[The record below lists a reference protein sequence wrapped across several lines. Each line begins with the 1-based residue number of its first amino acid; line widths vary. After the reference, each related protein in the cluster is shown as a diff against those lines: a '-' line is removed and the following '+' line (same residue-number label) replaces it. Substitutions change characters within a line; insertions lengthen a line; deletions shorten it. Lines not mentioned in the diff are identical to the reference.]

1 MKYTLLI
8 PILFLS
14 FYTIS
19 VAQNPFEDSEAIG
32 KYTAGCVLN
41 PRQLSIDGYGY
52 QVIRTS
58 RNRYYGHKELIRFT
72 ERLSTKVK
80 SNYSAKLLIADITK
94 RNGGPMLDDHSSHQT
109 GLDIDILYIRKGNG
123 NNEYLTISERENMS
137 PKSLLNNS
145 KTGVNPSKWSWING
159 EVLKIAAN
167 DNTVDRIF
175 VNPAIKKDLC
185 EKYRGQD
192 WLRKLRPWWGHDG
205 HFHVRIKCPEVD
217 TKCISSPTLPDGNG
231 CGSDLNWWFSKK
243 AQDEHAKKKLTSPKK
258 KEEVRLPKECL
269 EIL

>member
-14 FYTIS
+14 FCSFS

-32 KYTAGCVLN
+32 RYTAGCVLN
-41 PRQLSIDGYGY
+41 PRQLPIDGFGY

-58 RNRYYGHKELIRFT
+58 RNRYYGHKDSIKFT

-123 NNEYLTISERENMS
+123 NNEYFTISEREKMS
-137 PKSLLNNS
+137 PKSLLNSS
-145 KTGVNPSKWSWING
+145 KTDVHPKKWSWING

-167 DNTVDRIF
+167 DDSVDRIF

-185 EKYRGQD
+185 EKYNGQD
-192 WLRKLRPWWGHDG
+192 WLQKLRPWWGHDG
-205 HFHVRIKCPEVD
+205 HFHVRIKCPEGD
-217 TKCISSPTLPDGNG
+217 TKCVSSPKLPDGTG

-243 AQDEHAKKKLTSPKK
+243 ARDEHAKKKLTSPKK
-258 KEEVRLPKECL
+258 KEEIKMPKECQ